1 MAPFD
6 GLEAIRGG
14 RFVGRQR
21 TRDSFMTFDSA
32 SAHRTHDADGNHL
45 GKRFDAPVRTHDG
58 RTVDSS
64 GAFLLGELERLDQE
78 LHMPLAEVS
87 YLRDI
92 ELRED
97 VTIADDVTS
106 FTLSTIAAA
115 GGLGT
120 GNSIGNGKSWIGR
133 STTQIARVNLDI
145 AKIPHPLNPWGQEVA
160 WTIFELESAAK
171 VGRPVDDQKH
181 EGLKLKH
188 QMDIDEQVYIGDTS
202 MGVTGLINNTGVTT
216 TNVPNGAG
224 GFPQWSTK
232 TADEI
237 LLDFNNALTLVWA
250 ASAWAVIP
258 AEIRIP
264 PAQFGQLA
272 MQKVATQNGLLSILK
287 YVEENNILTAA
298 GRGKLN
304 IQPLKWSI
312 GSGQGGTIGTTGT
325 VDRMVVYTN
334 DKKRVRFPMTMLQ
347 RTPIQYD
354 AIWHK
359 TTYFCRLGVVEW
371 VYPETGGYFDGI

>member
-1 MAPFD
+1 MPNALD
-6 GLEAIRGG
+6 NARGG
-14 RFVGRQR
+14 LFRGRSR
-21 TRDSFMTFDSA
+21 TRDGFMTFDSA
-32 SAHRTHDADGNHL
+32 ASHRTHDEAGNHL
-45 GKRFDAPVRTHDG
+45 GKKFDFPCKTADG
-58 RTVDSS
+58 RTYDSS
-64 GAFLLGELERLDQE
+64 GAFLVGELERLDQE

-106 FTLSTIAAA
+106 FTLSTFASS

-120 GNSIGNGKSWIGR
+120 GASIGNGKSWIGR
-133 STTQIARVNLDI
+133 STTQIARINVDI
-145 AKIPHPLNPWGQEVA
+145 NKIPHPLNPWGEEVA

-171 VGRPVDDQKH
+171 VGRPIDDQKH

-202 MGVTGLINNTGVTT
+202 MGVTGLINNAGVTT

-224 GFPQWSTK
+224 GSPNWAQK

-237 LLDFNNALTLVWA
+237 LADFNTALTLVWA

-258 AEIRIP
+258 QEVRIP

-304 IQPLKWSI
+304 IQPLKWAI
-312 GSGQGGTIGTTGT
+312 GAGVGGTIGTTGT
-325 VDRMVVYTN
+325 VDRMMVYTN
-334 DKKRVRFPMTMLQ
+334 EKKRVRFPMTMLQ

-354 AIWHK
+354 AVWHK

-371 VYPETGGYFDGI
+371 VYTETGGYFDGI

>member
-1 MAPFD
+1 MAHIARS
-6 GLEAIRGG
+6 GL
-14 RFVGRQR
+14 FVGRQR
-21 TRDSFMTFDSA
+21 TRDNFMTFDSVH
-32 SAHRTHDADGNHL
+32 SQRTHDESGNHMGKKFDFPVKTADG
-45 GKRFDAPVRTHDG
+45 KTY
-58 RTVDSS
+58 DSS
-64 GAFLLGELERLDQE
+64 GAFLVGELERLDQE

-106 FTLSTIAAA
+106 FTLSTYASS

-120 GNSIGNGKSWIGR
+120 GASIGNGKSWIGR
-133 STTQIARVNLDI
+133 STTQIARINVDI
-145 AKIPHPLNPWGQEVA
+145 NKIPHPLNPWGEEVA

-171 VGRPVDDQKH
+171 VGRPIDDQKH

-202 MGVTGLINNTGVTT
+202 MGVTGLINNSGVTT
-216 TNVPNGAG
+216 SNVANGAQG
-224 GFPQWSTK
+224 QPQWAIK

-237 LLDFNNALTLVWA
+237 LTDFNNALTLVWA

-258 AEIRIP
+258 QEVRIP

-272 MQKVATQNGLLSILK
+272 MQKVASQNGLISILK

-304 IQPLKWSI
+304 IQPLKWAI
-312 GSGQGGTIGTTGT
+312 GAGSGGTIGTTGT
-325 VDRMVVYTN
+325 VDRMMVYTN
-334 DKKRVRFPMTMLQ
+334 EKKRVRFPMTMLQ

>member
-1 MAPFD
+1 M
-6 GLEAIRGG
+6 LEHGPANSEGG
-14 RFVGRQR
+14 RKLGRFR
-21 TRDSFMTFDSA
+21 TRDGFMTFDGA
-32 SAHRTHDADGNHL
+32 TTATTQDGKHTVHA
-45 GKRFDAPVRTHDG
+45 GTRFEHAYRTHDG
-58 RTVDSS
+58 RTVDST
-64 GAFLLGELERLDQE
+64 GAFLVGELERLDQE

-106 FTLSTIAAA
+106 FTLSTYATS

-120 GNSIGNGKSWIGR
+120 GASIGNGKSWIGR
-133 STTQIARVNLDI
+133 NSTQIPRINVDI
-145 AKIPHPLNPWGQEVA
+145 AKIPHPLRPWGKEIA

-171 VGRPVDDQKH
+171 VGRPIDDQKY
-181 EGLKLKH
+181 EGLKLNH
-188 QMDIDEQVYIGDTS
+188 QMDTDEMVYIGDT
-202 MGVTGLINNTGVTT
+202 GYGDTGLINNAGVTT
-216 TNVPNGAG
+216 TNVANGSG
-224 GFPQWSTK
+224 GTPQWATK

-237 LLDFNNALTLVWA
+237 LTDFNNALTLVWA
-250 ASAWAVIP
+250 ASGWAVIP
-258 AEIRIP
+258 KEVRIP
-264 PAQFGQLA
+264 PAQFGQLS
-272 MQKVATQNGLLSILK
+272 MQKVASQSGLISILK

-298 GRGKLN
+298 GRGKLD
-304 IQPLKWSI
+304 IQPLKWAI
-312 GSGQGGTIGTTGT
+312 GAGVGGSIGTTGT

-359 TTYFCRLGVVEW
+359 TTYFGRLGVVEF
-371 VYPETGGYFDGI
+371 VYPQTAGYFDGI